1 MKLSQS
7 RTIWLLLVLLSVA
20 ASAAGC
26 GSVNGIRAKNQLNE
40 GARAYKAGKFAE
52 AQQHFEES
60 MRLNPE
66 QKNARFFI
74 ARSIHAQYRPG
85 VEAPENVEKARR
97 AIGAYEEVLKADQ
110 SNDEAYNAVIYLFGQ
125 LKDEQQSRQ
134 WLMTRAESGAI
145 PEVKRS
151 QAYTLMASKEWNC
164 SYTITEQKDNK
175 QTVMKDGKA
184 IIQYKKPKEQ
194 ADFDKA
200 MKCVND
206 GMALAERAVSLDSGS
221 EQGWS
226 YKTNL
231 LLEHVKLAEMEGNN
245 DKKAEYQKQAAA
257 AQQRT
262 SQLSEENQR
271 KKDEA
276 EKAKADKKS
285 SASS

>member
-1 MKLSQS
+1 MVS
-7 RTIWLLLVLLSVA
+7 
-20 ASAAGC
+20 
-26 GSVNGIRAKNQLNE
+26 NIRAKNQLNE

-60 MRLNPE
+60 LRLNPD
-66 QKNARFFI
+66 QKNAKFFI

-97 AIGAYEEVLKADQ
+97 AIAAYEEVLKGDQ

-125 LKDEQQSRQ
+125 LKDEQQARQ
-134 WLMTRAESGAI
+134 WLTARAEMGSI

-175 QTVMKDGKA
+175 ATVMKDGKA
-184 IIQYKKPKEQ
+184 IVEYKKPKDQ

-206 GMALAERAVSLDSGS
+206 GMALAEKAISLDSNS
-221 EQGWS
+221 EQAWS

-231 LLEHVKLAEMEGNN
+231 LLELVKLAQMEGNN
-245 DKKAEYQKQAAA
+245 DKKAEYQKQAAT

-262 SQLSEENQR
+262 SQLSEENKR
-271 KKDEA
+271 KEEEE
-276 EKAKADKKS
+276 EKAKAAKS
-285 SASS
+285 PASS

>member
-1 MKLSQS
+1 ML
-7 RTIWLLLVLLSVA
+7 ILA
-20 ASAAGC
+20 AGVISAGC
-26 GSVNGIRAKNQLNE
+26 GTINSIRAKNQLNE

-60 MRLNPE
+60 LRFNPE
-66 QKNARFFI
+66 QRNAKFFI

-97 AIGAYEEVLKADQ
+97 AIRAYEEVLKSDQ
-110 SNDEAYNAVIYLFGQ
+110 GNDEAYNAVIYLFSQ
-125 LKDEQQSRQ
+125 LKDEQQARQ
-134 WLMTRAESGAI
+134 WLTARAEMGSI

-175 QTVMKDGKA
+175 QTVMKDGRA
-184 IIQYKKPKEQ
+184 TIQFKKPKEQ

-206 GMALAERAVSLDSGS
+206 GMALAERAIALDPNS
-221 EQGWS
+221 EQAWS

-231 LLEHVKLAEMEGNN
+231 LLELVKLAEMEGNN
-245 DKKAEYQKQAAA
+245 DKKAEYQKQAGA
-257 AQQRT
+257 AQQKT
-262 SQLSEENQR
+262 SQLSEENKR
-271 KKDEA
+271 KKDEE
-276 EKAKADKKS
+276 EKAKASKS
-285 SASS
+285 PASS

>member
-7 RTIWLLLVLLSVA
+7 RTTLIMLVLLA
-20 ASAAGC
+20 AFGSAGC
-26 GSVNGIRAKNQLNE
+26 GMVNSIRAKNQLNE
-40 GARAYKAGKFAE
+40 GARAYKAGRFAE
-52 AQQHFEES
+52 AQGHFEES
-60 MRLNPE
+60 LRLNPE
-66 QKNARFFI
+66 QRNARFFI

-97 AIGAYEEVLKADQ
+97 AIKAYEEVLKSDQ
-110 SNDEAYNAVIYLFGQ
+110 GNDEAYNAVIYLFGQ
-125 LKDEQQSRQ
+125 LKDEQQARQ
-134 WLMTRAESGAI
+134 WLTARAEMGSI

-206 GMALAERAVSLDSGS
+206 GMALAERAVALDPNS
-221 EQGWS
+221 EQAWS

-231 LLEHVKLAEMEGNN
+231 LLELTKLAEMEGNN
-245 DKKAEYQKQAAA
+245 DKKAEYQKQSAA
-257 AQQRT
+257 AQQKT
-262 SQLSEENQR
+262 SQLSEENKR
-271 KKDEA
+271 KKEEE
-276 EKAKADKKS
+276 EKAKASKS
-285 SASS
+285 PASS

>member
-7 RTIWLLLVLLSVA
+7 RTTLLLLVLLAVA
-20 ASAAGC
+20 TSAGC
-26 GSVNGIRAKNQLNE
+26 GAVNSIRAKNQLNE
-40 GARAYKAGKFAE
+40 GARAYKQGKFAE
-52 AQQHFEES
+52 AQAHFEES

-66 QKNARFFI
+66 QRNARFFI

-97 AIGAYEEVLKADQ
+97 AIAAYKEVLKADQ

-125 LKDEQQSRQ
+125 LKDEQQARQ
-134 WLMTRAESGAI
+134 WLTTRAEMGSI
-145 PEVKRS
+145 PEIKRS

>member
-7 RTIWLLLVLLSVA
+7 RTTWLLLVLLAVA
-20 ASAAGC
+20 ASVGC

-60 MRLNPE
+60 MRLNPD
-66 QKNARFFI
+66 QKNAKFFI
-74 ARSIHAQYRPG
+74 ARSIHAQFKAG

-97 AIGAYEEVLKADQ
+97 AIAAYEEVLKADQ

-125 LKDEQQSRQ
+125 LKDEQQARQ
-134 WLMTRAESGAI
+134 WLTTRAEMGSI
-145 PEVKRS
+145 PEIKRS

-184 IIQYKKPKEQ
+184 IIQFKKPKEQ

-206 GMALAERAVSLDSGS
+206 GMALAERAVSLDSNS
-221 EQGWS
+221 EQAWS

>member
-7 RTIWLLLVLLSVA
+7 RTTWLLLVLLAVA
-20 ASAAGC
+20 ASVGC

-60 MRLNPE
+60 MRLNPD
-66 QKNARFFI
+66 QKNAKFFI
-74 ARSIHAQYRPG
+74 ARSIHAQYKAG

-97 AIGAYEEVLKADQ
+97 AIAAYEEVLKADQ

-125 LKDEQQSRQ
+125 LKDEQQARQ
-134 WLMTRAESGAI
+134 WLTTRAEMGSI
-145 PEVKRS
+145 PEIKRS

-164 SYTITEQKDNK
+164 SYTNTEQKDNK

-184 IIQYKKPKEQ
+184 IIQFKKPKEQ

-206 GMALAERAVSLDSGS
+206 GMALAERAVSLDSNS

-257 AQQRT
+257 AQQKT
-262 SQLSEENQR
+262 SQLSEANKR
-271 KKDEA
+271 KKDEE
-276 EKAKADKKS
+276 EKAKATKS
-285 SASS
+285 PASS

>member
-1 MKLSQS
+1 M
-7 RTIWLLLVLLSVA
+7 
-20 ASAAGC
+20 
-26 GSVNGIRAKNQLNE
+26 VNSIRAKNQLNE

-60 MRLNPE
+60 LRLNPD
-66 QKNARFFI
+66 QRNAKFFI

-85 VEAPENVEKARR
+85 VEAPQNVEKARQ
-97 AIGAYEEVLKADQ
+97 AIRAYEEVLKADQ
-110 SNDEAYNAVIYLFGQ
+110 TNDEAYNAVIYLFGQ
-125 LKDEQQSRQ
+125 LKDEQQARQ
-134 WLMTRAESGAI
+134 WLTARAEMGSI

-206 GMALAERAVSLDSGS
+206 GMALAEKAVSLDPNS
-221 EQGWS
+221 EQAWS

-231 LLEHVKLAEMEGNN
+231 LLELVKLAEMEGNN
-245 DKKAEYQKQAAA
+245 DKKAEYQQQANA
-257 AQQRT
+257 AQQKT
-262 SQLSEENQR
+262 SQLSEENKR
-271 KKDEA
+271 KKEEE
-276 EKAKADKKS
+276 EKAKAAKS
-285 SASS
+285 PASS

>member
-1 MKLSQS
+1 MM
-7 RTIWLLLVLLSVA
+7 LVLA
-20 ASAAGC
+20 AAVSSAGC
-26 GSVNGIRAKNQLNE
+26 GTISSIRAKNQLNE

-60 MRLNPE
+60 LRFNPD
-66 QKNARFFI
+66 QRNAKFFI

-97 AIGAYEEVLKADQ
+97 AIKAYEEVLKSDQ
-110 SNDEAYNAVIYLFGQ
+110 GNDEAYNAVIYLFSQ
-125 LKDEQQSRQ
+125 LKDEQQARQ
-134 WLMTRAESGAI
+134 WLTARAEMGSI

-175 QTVMKDGKA
+175 QTVMKDGRA
-184 IIQYKKPKEQ
+184 TIQFKKPKEQ

-206 GMALAERAVSLDSGS
+206 GMALAERAIALDPNS
-221 EQGWS
+221 EQAWS

-231 LLEHVKLAEMEGNN
+231 LLELVKLAEMEGNN
-245 DKKAEYQKQAAA
+245 DKKAEYQKQAGA
-257 AQQRT
+257 AQQKT
-262 SQLSEENQR
+262 SQLSEENRR
-271 KKDEA
+271 KKDEE
-276 EKAKADKKS
+276 EKAKASKS
-285 SASS
+285 PASS

>member
-1 MKLSQS
+1 LV
-7 RTIWLLLVLLSVA
+7 LLVLVVAGALS
-20 ASAAGC
+20 AGC
-26 GSVNGIRAKNQLNE
+26 GSISSIRAKNQLNE

-60 MRLNPE
+60 MRLNPD
-66 QKNARFFI
+66 QKNAKFFV

-97 AIGAYEEVLKADQ
+97 AISAYEEVLKTDQ

-125 LKDEQQSRQ
+125 LKDEQQARQ
-134 WLMTRAESGAI
+134 WLTARAELNSI

-164 SYTITEQKDNK
+164 SYTITEQKENR
-175 QTVMKDGKA
+175 QTVMKEGKA

-194 ADFDKA
+194 SDFDKA

-206 GMALAERAVSLDSGS
+206 GMALAERAISLDSNS
-221 EQGWS
+221 EQAWS

-257 AQQRT
+257 AQQKT

-271 KKDEA
+271 KKDEE
-276 EKAKADKKS
+276 EKAKGDKKS
-285 SASS
+285 SD